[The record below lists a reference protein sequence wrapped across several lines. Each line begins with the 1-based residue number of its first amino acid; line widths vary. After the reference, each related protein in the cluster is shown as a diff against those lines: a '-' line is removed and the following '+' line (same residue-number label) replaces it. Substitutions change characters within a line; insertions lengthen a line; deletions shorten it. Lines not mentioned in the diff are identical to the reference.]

1 MLIVTIIGINVQ
13 QPSEEQERTWKFVHT
28 FYRPCILWSHS
39 IGQNSITGLYKAEEE
54 AKNYS
59 LAVLTVYRR
68 KINWVWWACSIL
80 CEDWNH
86 VFLHLTWTLRTETIS
101 TVHVSMSLM
110 FYYIYEHFFTGPGVY
125 LANGLLFYYRH
136 FLKDLLTLQWKAL
149 RDSGAL
155 RVFEKSSLCYFY
167 QSCTTLKWWYLPISN
182 NFLHEKIHLQPNF
195 QFWINFDLTF
205 PLLGYCYIFK
215 KIMISPLLQ

>member
-1 MLIVTIIGINVQ
+1 MKLFRDPGSFHSIALPLCAHSYSCWHKCPATEWGTW
-13 QPSEEQERTWKFVHT
+13 EERTRKFVHT
-28 FYRPCILWSHS
+28 FYKPCILRPHS

-54 AKNYS
+54 AKNYI

-68 KINWVWWACSIL
+68 KVNWVLWACSIL

-136 FLKDLLTLQWKAL
+136 FLKDLLILQWKAL
-149 RDSGAL
+149 RQL
-155 RVFEKSSLCYFY
+155 CPKSLWKILTLLFLPTLYYFKVVIF
-167 QSCTTLKWWYLPISN
+167 T
-182 NFLHEKIHLQPNF
+182 NF
-195 QFWINFDLTF
+195 QQLFTWKN
-205 PLLGYCYIFK
+205 P
-215 KIMISPLLQ
+215 P